1 MVLWGG
7 NADARLPIYSHR
19 AFCLWHF
26 DDLLFVPALM
36 SVAFASVSK
45 ARYLS
50 FPIKRYST
58 KWYGAALESST
69 VSTLLVTSL
78 TVAVLVTI
86 ISVAIAFFGA
96 LAFAR
101 YQWRYRTTFQKLILL
116 PIFFPQTVLGL
127 ALLMWFNSLGI
138 IPTWKT
144 AVVAHLVWIA
154 PIATLIVS
162 IRAYSFDPALEEAAR
177 DMGAD
182 TWTILREI
190 TLPLLMPGMVS
201 AGLFAFLLSWGNFPL
216 SLFTTGA
223 DSTLPEWL
231 YAKMVSGY
239 SPLVPTL
246 GVMSVVGSFLLI
258 LIALSVSWLIRAN
271 HESRASQIENNI

>member
-1 MVLWGG
+1 
-7 NADARLPIYSHR
+7 
-19 AFCLWHF
+19 
-26 DDLLFVPALM
+26 M
-36 SVAFASVSK
+36 SN
-45 ARYLS
+45 
-50 FPIKRYST
+50 
-58 KWYGAALESST
+58 
-69 VSTLLVTSL
+69 LLVTSF
-78 TVAVLVTI
+78 
-86 ISVAIAFFGA
+86 SVAILVTLISIIISFFGA

-127 ALLMWFNSLGI
+127 SLLMWFNSLGI

-154 PIATLIVS
+154 PIATLIVA

-177 DMGAD
+177 DMGAG
-182 TWTILREI
+182 TFTIFREI
-190 TLPLLMPGMVS
+190 TLPLLAPGLIS

-246 GVMSVVGSFLLI
+246 GVMSVIGSFLLI
-258 LIALSVSWLIRAN
+258 LVVLIVFWSVQKF
-271 HESRASQIENNI
+271 EKIENLFNSNWRNEFMLTSLKGKSVIVTGGSKGIGRGIAQVFARQGLG

>member
-1 MVLWGG
+1 
-7 NADARLPIYSHR
+7 
-19 AFCLWHF
+19 
-26 DDLLFVPALM
+26 
-36 SVAFASVSK
+36 
-45 ARYLS
+45 
-50 FPIKRYST
+50 
-58 KWYGAALESST
+58 
-69 VSTLLVTSL
+69 
-78 TVAVLVTI
+78 
-86 ISVAIAFFGA
+86 
-96 LAFAR
+96 
-101 YQWRYRTTFQKLILL
+101 
-116 PIFFPQTVLGL
+116 
-127 ALLMWFNSLGI
+127 MWFNSLGI

-258 LIALSVSWLIRAN
+258 LIALSVSWLIQAN
-271 HESRASQIENNI
+271 RESRAAQIENNI

>member
-1 MVLWGG
+1 MRAGRTTRIVLFIYGLLVI
-7 NADARLPIYSHR
+7 AFLYLP
-19 AFCLWHF
+19 L
-26 DDLLFVPALM
+26 V
-36 SVAFASVSK
+36 SVGFASISK

-50 FPIKRYST
+50 FPIRRYST
-58 KWYGAALESST
+58 EWYADALKSGT
-69 VSTLLVTSL
+69 VRDLLATSL
-78 TVAVLVTI
+78 SVAVIVTI
-86 ISVAIAFFGA
+86 LSVVIAFFGA

-101 YQWRYRTTFQKLILL
+101 YQWRYRSAFQKLILL

-127 ALLMWFNSLGI
+127 ALLMWFNALGI
-138 IPTWKT
+138 VPTWKT

-154 PIATLIVS
+154 PIGTLVVA
-162 IRAYSFDPALEEAAR
+162 IRAYGFDPALEEAAR

-182 TWTILREI
+182 TLTILREI
-190 TLPLLMPGMVS
+190 TLPLLAPGLAS
-201 AGLFAFLLSWGNFPL
+201 AALFAFLLSWGNFPL

-246 GVMSVVGSFLLI
+246 GILSVVGSFTLI
-258 LIALSVSWLIRAN
+258 MAALAVAWLVRAN
-271 HESRASQIENNI
+271 AESRATRYR

>member
-1 MVLWGG
+1 MPASRSTRIALFIYGLFIIG
-7 NADARLPIYSHR
+7 FLYLP
-19 AFCLWHF
+19 L
-26 DDLLFVPALM
+26 V
-36 SVAFASVSK
+36 SVGFASVSK

-58 KWYGAALESST
+58 KWYGSALESST
-69 VSTLLVTSL
+69 VKDLLLTSL
-78 TVAVLVTI
+78 SVAVIVTI
-86 ISVAIAFFGA
+86 VSVMIAFFGA

-101 YQWRYRTTFQKLILL
+101 YHWRFRTAFQKLILL

-154 PIATLIVS
+154 PIATLIVA

-177 DMGAD
+177 DMGAN
-182 TWTILREI
+182 TFTILREV
-190 TLPLLMPGMVS
+190 TLPLLMPGLVS

-246 GVMSVVGSFLLI
+246 GIMSVVGSFVI
-258 LIALSVSWLIRAN
+258 IMVALCVAWLMRAN
-271 HESRASQIENNI
+271 KESKAAQL

>member
-1 MVLWGG
+1 MQPSKTTRMALLAYGLLIIG
-7 NADARLPIYSHR
+7 FLYLP
-19 AFCLWHF
+19 L
-26 DDLLFVPALM
+26 V
-36 SVAFASVSK
+36 SVGFASISK

-50 FPIKRYST
+50 FPIKHYST
-58 KWYGAALESST
+58 KWYGKALVSES
-69 VSTLLVTSL
+69 VQGLIFTSL
-78 TVAVLVTI
+78 KVALIVTV
-86 ISVAIAFFGA
+86 ISMVVGFFGA

-101 YQWRYRTTFQKLILL
+101 YQWRYRTLFQKLILL
-116 PIFFPQTVLGL
+116 PIFFPQMVLGL
-127 ALLMWFNSLGI
+127 ALLMWFNSVGI

-144 AVVAHLVWIA
+144 AIVAHLVWIA
-154 PIATLIVS
+154 PIATLIIA

-177 DMGAD
+177 DMGAS
-182 TWTILREI
+182 TFTILREV
-190 TLPLLMPGMVS
+190 TLPLLMPGIVS

-246 GVMSVVGSFLLI
+246 GILSVAGSFLLI
-258 LIALSVSWLIRAN
+258 MLAFAIAWMIRSIRMSKEMQN
-271 HESRASQIENNI
+271 

>member
-1 MVLWGG
+1 MATSRSTRIVLYAYGILVIFFLY
-7 NADARLPIYSHR
+7 LP
-19 AFCLWHF
+19 L
-26 DDLLFVPALM
+26 V

-58 KWYGAALESST
+58 KWYGEALDSST
-69 VSTLLVTSL
+69 VSNLLVTSL
-78 TVAVLVTI
+78 SVAVLVTI
-86 ISVAIAFFGA
+86 ISVVIAFFSA

-271 HESRASQIENNI
+271 RESRAAQIENNI

>member
-1 MVLWGG
+1 MRTSRAIRMCLYAYGCLLIVLLY
-7 NADARLPIYSHR
+7 LP
-19 AFCLWHF
+19 L
-26 DDLLFVPALM
+26 V

-45 ARYLS
+45 ARYLT
-50 FPIKRYST
+50 FPIKKYSF
-58 KWYGAALESST
+58 KWYSVALESST
-69 VSTLLVTSL
+69 VSELFVTSL
-78 TVAVLVTI
+78 TIALVVTVFSLI
-86 ISVAIAFFGA
+86 IAFFGA

-101 YQWRYRTTFQKLILL
+101 YDWRFRTWFQKLILL

-127 ALLMWFNSLGI
+127 ALLMWFNSIGV
-138 IPTWKT
+138 IPSWKT

-154 PIATLIVS
+154 PIATLIVA

-177 DMGAD
+177 DLGAN
-182 TWTILREI
+182 TSTIFRTI
-190 TLPLLMPGMVS
+190 TLPLLMPGLIS

-246 GVMSVVGSFLLI
+246 GVASIVASLTVIGATLT
-258 LIALSVSWLIRAN
+258 LIRIFRMTR
-271 HESRASQIENNI
+271 E

>member
-1 MVLWGG
+1 MKTSQSTKLV
-7 NADARLPIYSHR
+7 
-19 AFCLWHF
+19 
-26 DDLLFVPALM
+26 LFVYGLFVIFFLYLPLI
-36 SVAFASVSK
+36 SVTFASVSK

-58 KWYGAALESST
+58 KWYADALESST
-69 VSTLLVTSL
+69 VSNLLVTSFS
-78 TVAVLVTI
+78 VAILVTLISI
-86 ISVAIAFFGA
+86 IIAFFGA

-127 ALLMWFNSLGI
+127 SLLMWFNSLGI

-154 PIATLIVS
+154 PIATLIVA

-177 DMGAD
+177 DMGAG
-182 TWTILREI
+182 TFTIFREI
-190 TLPLLMPGMVS
+190 TLPLLAPGLIS

-246 GVMSVVGSFLLI
+246 GVMSVIGSFLLI
-258 LIALSVSWLIRAN
+258 LLVLIVFWSVQKIR
-271 HESRASQIENNI
+271 EKRELV

>member
-1 MVLWGG
+1 MRPSKFT
-7 NADARLPIYSHR
+7 RLI
-19 AFCLWHF
+19 
-26 DDLLFVPALM
+26 LFVYGLIVIALLYLPLV
-36 SVAFASVSK
+36 SVGFASVSR

-50 FPIKRYST
+50 FPITRYST
-58 KWYGAALESST
+58 NWYADALDSGT
-69 VSTLLVTSL
+69 VNDLLFTSL
-78 TVAVLVTI
+78 SIAAIVTI
-86 ISVAIAFFGA
+86 LSVVIAFFGA

-101 YQWRYRTTFQKLILL
+101 YDWKYRTTFQKLIML

-127 ALLMWFNSLGI
+127 ALLMWFNALGV
-138 IPTWKT
+138 IPSWKT

-154 PIATLIVS
+154 PIATLIVA

-177 DMGAD
+177 DMGAS
-182 TWTILREI
+182 TPTILREI
-190 TLPLLMPGMVS
+190 TLPLLMPGLVS

-231 YAKMVSGY
+231 YSKMVSGY

-246 GVMSVVGSFLLI
+246 GIMSIFASII
-258 LIALSVSWLIRAN
+258 LIVIAFTITWLARSYQNEKAT
-271 HESRASQIENNI
+271 Q

>member
-1 MVLWGG
+1 MNSSKSTQIILFIYGLLVIVFLY
-7 NADARLPIYSHR
+7 LPLI
-19 AFCLWHF
+19 
-26 DDLLFVPALM
+26 
-36 SVAFASVSK
+36 SVGFASVSK
-45 ARYLS
+45 ARYLT

-58 KWYGAALESST
+58 KWYMKAMESET
-69 VSTLLVTSL
+69 VYAIITTSL
-78 TVAVLVTI
+78 K
-86 ISVAIAFFGA
+86 VAIIVTVISMIVAFFGA

-101 YQWRYRTTFQKLILL
+101 YNWRYRGFFQKLILL

-127 ALLMWFNSLGI
+127 ALLMWFNSIGI

-144 AVVAHLVWIA
+144 AIVAHLVWIA
-154 PIATLIVS
+154 PIATLIVA
-162 IRAYSFDPALEEAAR
+162 IRAYSFDPSLEEAAR
-177 DMGAD
+177 DMGAS
-182 TWTILREI
+182 TTTVLREI
-190 TLPLLMPGMVS
+190 TLPLLMPGIIS

-246 GVMSVVGSFLLI
+246 GILSVASSFLLV
-258 LIALSVSWLIRAN
+258 LVCIALISFYRSIQN
-271 HESRASQIENNI
+271 KIN

>member
-1 MVLWGG
+1 MPDSRSTRIV
-7 NADARLPIYSHR
+7 
-19 AFCLWHF
+19 
-26 DDLLFVPALM
+26 LFVYGLLVIGFLYLPLV
-36 SVAFASVSK
+36 SVGFASISQ
-45 ARYLS
+45 ARYLT
-50 FPIKRYST
+50 FPIRRYST
-58 KWYGAALESST
+58 KWYADAVQSST
-69 VSTLLVTSL
+69 VRELLFTSL
-78 TVAVLVTI
+78 SVAVLVTV
-86 ISVAIAFFGA
+86 ISVVVAFFGA

-101 YQWRYRTTFQKLILL
+101 YQWRFRTIFQKLILL

-127 ALLMWFNSLGI
+127 ALLMWFNALGI
-138 IPTWKT
+138 IPSWKT

-154 PIATLIVS
+154 PIATLIVA
-162 IRAYSFDPALEEAAR
+162 IRAYGFDPALEEAAR
-177 DMGAD
+177 DLGAG
-182 TWTILREI
+182 TATILREI
-190 TLPLLMPGMVS
+190 TLPLLMPGLVT

-258 LIALSVSWLIRAN
+258 LAALAVAWLVRGNRDGGA
-271 HESRASQIENNI
+271 AQD

>member
-1 MVLWGG
+1 MPASRSTRIV
-7 NADARLPIYSHR
+7 
-19 AFCLWHF
+19 
-26 DDLLFVPALM
+26 LFVYGLLVIAFLYLPLI
-36 SVAFASVSK
+36 SVGFASVSK

-58 KWYGAALESST
+58 KWYLDAFESST
-69 VSTLLVTSL
+69 VRDLLATSFSVAILVT
-78 TVAVLVTI
+78 V
-86 ISVAIAFFGA
+86 ISVVIAFFGA

-101 YQWRYRTTFQKLILL
+101 YQWRYRSAFQKLILL

-127 ALLMWFNSLGI
+127 ALLMWFNALGV

-154 PIATLIVS
+154 PIATLIVA

-182 TWTILREI
+182 TWTILKEI
-190 TLPLLMPGMVS
+190 TLPLLMPGLVS

-246 GVMSVVGSFLLI
+246 GILSVVGSFTLI
-258 LIALSVSWLIRAN
+258 MVALSVAWFIRAN
-271 HESRASQIENNI
+271 AEARAAQTTED

>member
-1 MVLWGG
+1 MPASRSTRIV
-7 NADARLPIYSHR
+7 
-19 AFCLWHF
+19 
-26 DDLLFVPALM
+26 LFVYGILMIFFLYLPLM

-69 VSTLLVTSL
+69 VSNLLVTSL
-78 TVAVLVTI
+78 TVAVLVTL

>member
-1 MVLWGG
+1 MNSSKSTQIVLFIYGLLIIVFLY
-7 NADARLPIYSHR
+7 LPLI
-19 AFCLWHF
+19 
-26 DDLLFVPALM
+26 
-36 SVAFASVSK
+36 SVGFASISK
-45 ARYLS
+45 ARYLT

-58 KWYGAALESST
+58 KWYMKAMESETVYALIT
-69 VSTLLVTSL
+69 TSL
-78 TVAVLVTI
+78 KIAVIVTI
-86 ISVAIAFFGA
+86 ISMVVAFFGA

-101 YQWRYRTTFQKLILL
+101 YNWRYRGFFQKLILL

-127 ALLMWFNSLGI
+127 ALLMWFNSIGI

-144 AVVAHLVWIA
+144 AIVAHLVWIA
-154 PIATLIVS
+154 PIATLIVA
-162 IRAYSFDPALEEAAR
+162 IRAYSFDPSLEEAAR
-177 DMGAD
+177 DMGAS
-182 TWTILREI
+182 TATVMREI
-190 TLPLLMPGMVS
+190 TLPLLMPGIIS

-246 GVMSVVGSFLLI
+246 GILSVASSFLLVLVCII
-258 LIALSVSWLIRAN
+258 LISFYRSVQNRIN
-271 HESRASQIENNI
+271 

>member
-1 MVLWGG
+1 MKTSQSTKLV
-7 NADARLPIYSHR
+7 
-19 AFCLWHF
+19 
-26 DDLLFVPALM
+26 LFVYGLFVIFFLYLPLI
-36 SVAFASVSK
+36 SVTFASVSK

-50 FPIKRYST
+50 FPVKRYST
-58 KWYGAALESST
+58 KWYADALESST
-69 VSTLLVTSL
+69 VSNLLVTSFS
-78 TVAVLVTI
+78 VAILVTLISI
-86 ISVAIAFFGA
+86 IIAFFGA

-127 ALLMWFNSLGI
+127 SLLMWFNSLGI

-154 PIATLIVS
+154 PIATLIVA

-177 DMGAD
+177 DMGAG
-182 TWTILREI
+182 TFTIFREI
-190 TLPLLMPGMVS
+190 TLPLLSPGLIS

-246 GVMSVVGSFLLI
+246 GVMSVIGSFLLI
-258 LIALSVSWLIRAN
+258 LIAVIIFWSVRKIRDN
-271 HESRASQIENNI
+271 RELV

>member
-1 MVLWGG
+1 MPTSRATRIVLYLYGIFVI
-7 NADARLPIYSHR
+7 AFLYLP
-19 AFCLWHF
+19 L
-26 DDLLFVPALM
+26 V
-36 SVAFASVSK
+36 SVGFASVSR

-50 FPIKRYST
+50 FPIKEYST
-58 KWYGAALESST
+58 KWYGEALKSST
-69 VSTLLVTSL
+69 VSDLLSTSL
-78 TVAVLVTI
+78 TIAALVTV
-86 ISVAIAFFGA
+86 ISVVIAFFGA

-101 YQWRYRTTFQKLILL
+101 YQWRYRTLFQKLILL

-138 IPTWKT
+138 IPSWKT

-154 PIATLIVS
+154 PIATLIVA

-177 DMGAD
+177 DMGAGS
-182 TWTILREI
+182 WTILREI
-190 TLPLLMPGMVS
+190 TLPLLAPGLVS

-246 GVMSVVGSFLLI
+246 GVMSVVGSFVII
-258 LIALSVSWLIRAN
+258 LTALALAWLWRAN
-271 HESRASQIENNI
+271 KDARAAQD

>member
-1 MVLWGG
+1 MPTSLSTRIVLYFYGVVIIFLLY
-7 NADARLPIYSHR
+7 LP
-19 AFCLWHF
+19 L
-26 DDLLFVPALM
+26 V
-36 SVAFASVSK
+36 SVGFASISK

-58 KWYGAALESST
+58 KWYGEAVQSST
-69 VSTLLVTSL
+69 VSELLTTSL
-78 TVAVLVTI
+78 WVAILVTI
-86 ISVAIAFFGA
+86 VSIVIGFFGA

-101 YQWRYRTTFQKLILL
+101 YQWRYRTLFQKLILL

-127 ALLMWFNSLGI
+127 ALLMWFNSVGV
-138 IPTWKT
+138 IPSWKT

-177 DMGAD
+177 DMGAG

-190 TLPLLMPGMVS
+190 TLPLLMPGLIS

-258 LIALSVSWLIRAN
+258 LLALTFSWLIRVN
-271 HESRASQIENNI
+271 RESRTTQKQKIL

>member
-1 MVLWGG
+1 MNPSRSTRIALYIYGVVTIAFLY
-7 NADARLPIYSHR
+7 LP
-19 AFCLWHF
+19 L
-26 DDLLFVPALM
+26 V
-36 SVAFASVSK
+36 SVGFASISK

-58 KWYGAALESST
+58 KWYGDALQSDT
-69 VSTLLVTSL
+69 VRDLLFTSL
-78 TVAVLVTI
+78 KVAVIVTI
-86 ISVAIAFFGA
+86 ISMVVAFFGA

-101 YQWRYRTTFQKLILL
+101 YHWRYRTLFQKLILL

-127 ALLMWFNSLGI
+127 ALLMWFNSVGI
-138 IPTWKT
+138 IPSWKT
-144 AVVAHLVWIA
+144 AIVAHLVWIA
-154 PIATLIVS
+154 PIATLIVA

-177 DMGAD
+177 DMGAG
-182 TWTILREI
+182 TWTIFREI
-190 TLPLLMPGMVS
+190 TLPLLMPGIVS

-258 LIALSVSWLIRAN
+258 LLAFSIAWLVRSVR
-271 HESRASQIENNI
+271 ESRAAENG

>member
-1 MVLWGG
+1 MPASRSTRIVLFIYGLLVI
-7 NADARLPIYSHR
+7 AFLYLPLI
-19 AFCLWHF
+19 
-26 DDLLFVPALM
+26 
-36 SVAFASVSK
+36 SVGFASVSR

-50 FPIKRYST
+50 FPITRYST
-58 KWYGAALESST
+58 RWYSEALESGT
-69 VSTLLVTSL
+69 VRDLLLTSFSIAVIVTL
-78 TVAVLVTI
+78 
-86 ISVAIAFFGA
+86 ISVVVAFFGA

-101 YQWRYRTTFQKLILL
+101 YQWRLRTTFQKLILL

-127 ALLMWFNSLGI
+127 ALLMWFNALGI
-138 IPTWKT
+138 IPSWKT

-154 PIATLIVS
+154 PIATLIVA

-177 DMGAD
+177 DMGAN
-182 TWTILREI
+182 TATILREI
-190 TLPLLMPGMVS
+190 TLPLLMPGLIS

-239 SPLVPTL
+239 SPQVPAL
-246 GVMSVVGSFLLI
+246 GVLSVIGSFI
-258 LIALSVSWLIRAN
+258 IIMIAFSVTWLFRAN
-271 HESRASQIENNI
+271 REDKAAQN

>member
-1 MVLWGG
+1 MPTSRSTRIALYLYGIFVIAFLY
-7 NADARLPIYSHR
+7 LP
-19 AFCLWHF
+19 
-26 DDLLFVPALM
+26 LL
-36 SVAFASVSK
+36 SVGFASISR

-58 KWYGAALESST
+58 KWYADALESST
-69 VSTLLVTSL
+69 VRELLTTSL
-78 TVAVLVTI
+78 SVAVLVTI
-86 ISVAIAFFGA
+86 ISVVIAFFGA

-101 YQWRYRTTFQKLILL
+101 YEWRYRTTFQKLILL

-138 IPTWKT
+138 IPSWKT

-154 PIATLIVS
+154 PIATLIVA

-190 TLPLLMPGMVS
+190 TLPLLMPGLVS

-258 LIALSVSWLIRAN
+258 LTALSVAWLLRAN
-271 HESRASQIENNI
+271 KEVRAARN

>member
-1 MVLWGG
+1 METS
-7 NADARLPIYSHR
+7 RTTRI
-19 AFCLWHF
+19 
-26 DDLLFVPALM
+26 ALM
-36 SVAFASVSK
+36 IYGILIIAFLYLPLLSVAFASVSK
-45 ARYLS
+45 ARYLT
-50 FPIKRYST
+50 FPIRRYST
-58 KWYGAALESST
+58 EWYSAALASKE
-69 VSTLLVTSL
+69 VHMLALTSL
-78 TVAVLVTI
+78 KIALIVTI
-86 ISVAIAFFGA
+86 LSMIIGFFGA

-101 YQWRYRTTFQKLILL
+101 YQWRYRSLFQKLVLL

-127 ALLMWFNSLGI
+127 ALLMWFNTLGV

-154 PIATLIVS
+154 PIATLIVA

-177 DMGAD
+177 DLGAS
-182 TWTILREI
+182 TPVIFREI
-190 TLPLLMPGMVS
+190 TLPLLMPAIIS

-231 YAKMVSGY
+231 FAKMVSGY

-246 GVMSVVGSFLLI
+246 GILSVVGSFFLI
-258 LIALSVSWLIRAN
+258 LIAGTGFALYRALRPQN
-271 HESRASQIENNI
+271 

>member
-1 MVLWGG
+1 MNTSQSTKIV
-7 NADARLPIYSHR
+7 
-19 AFCLWHF
+19 
-26 DDLLFVPALM
+26 LFVYGLLVIFFLYLPLV
-36 SVAFASVSK
+36 SVTFASVSK

-58 KWYGAALESST
+58 KWYADALESST
-69 VSTLLVTSL
+69 VSNLLVTSFS
-78 TVAVLVTI
+78 VAVLVTI
-86 ISVAIAFFGA
+86 ISIVIAFFGA

-101 YQWRYRTTFQKLILL
+101 YEWRYRTTFQKLILL

-127 ALLMWFNSLGI
+127 SLLMWFNSLGI
-138 IPTWKT
+138 IPSWKT

-154 PIATLIVS
+154 PIATLIVA

-177 DMGAD
+177 DMGAG
-182 TWTILREI
+182 TFIILRDI
-190 TLPLLMPGMVS
+190 TLPLLLPGLVS

-246 GVMSVVGSFLLI
+246 GVLSVIGSFLLI
-258 LIALSVSWLIRAN
+258 LAALFILWCVQK
-271 HESRASQIENNI
+271 SRENNEVI

>member
-1 MVLWGG
+1 MKPSRSTRIALYLYGIF
-7 NADARLPIYSHR
+7 AIAFLYLP
-19 AFCLWHF
+19 L
-26 DDLLFVPALM
+26 V
-36 SVAFASVSK
+36 SVGFASVSK

-58 KWYGAALESST
+58 KWYADALESDT
-69 VSTLLVTSL
+69 VRDLLITSL
-78 TVAVLVTI
+78 KVAGIVTV
-86 ISVAIAFFGA
+86 ISMVVAFFGA

-101 YQWRYRTTFQKLILL
+101 YQWRYRTLFQKLILL

-127 ALLMWFNSLGI
+127 ALLIWFNSVGI

-144 AVVAHLVWIA
+144 AIVAHLVWIA
-154 PIATLIVS
+154 PIATLIVA

-182 TWTILREI
+182 TLTILREI
-190 TLPLLMPGMVS
+190 TLPLLMPGIVS
-201 AGLFAFLLSWGNFPL
+201 AGLFSFLLSWGNFPL

-258 LIALSVSWLIRAN
+258 LTALCCAWLIRSIREA
-271 HESRASQIENNI
+271 RAAQTNM

>member
-1 MVLWGG
+1 MPTSRSTRIVLYIYGIVVI
-7 NADARLPIYSHR
+7 AFLYLP
-19 AFCLWHF
+19 
-26 DDLLFVPALM
+26 LL
-36 SVAFASVSK
+36 SVGFASISK

-58 KWYGAALESST
+58 KWYGEALESST
-69 VSTLLVTSL
+69 VRDLLTTSL
-78 TVAVLVTI
+78 SVAVLVTI
-86 ISVAIAFFGA
+86 VSVVIAFFGA

-101 YQWRYRTTFQKLILL
+101 YQWRFRTTFQKLILL

-138 IPTWKT
+138 IPSWKT

-154 PIATLIVS
+154 PIATLIVA

-177 DMGAD
+177 DMGAN

-190 TLPLLMPGMVS
+190 TLPLLAPGLVS

-239 SPLVPTL
+239 SRLVPTL

-258 LIALSVSWLIRAN
+258 LLALAVAWLLRAN
-271 HESRASQIENNI
+271 KDARAARN